1 MGWLTVPPNGA
12 SCLSTSAP
20 SAWAKKPAPSF
31 CMYGYHSKTKSHG
44 GRRIQ
49 PAPSTSSTTQE
60 GKEKKKLLWPWQV
73 WGCLHW
79 RCDVPVRLRRSLTH
93 EKWRTDSLEASVPE
107 PKLQIIAN
115 LNTSRCVGSRF
126 WISWRSLVSGS
137 YARYMV
143 LFNDRLFGCM
153 LKH

>member
-60 GKEKKKLLWPWQV
+60 GKEKKKSYFDRGRCEAAFTDAVMFRWDWDAPSRTKSGVRIAWRLL
-73 WGCLHW
+73 CLNQSSRLLRTW
-79 RCDVPVRLRRSLTH
+79 TPRDV
-93 EKWRTDSLEASVPE
+93 SV
-107 PKLQIIAN
+107 QGF
-115 LNTSRCVGSRF
+115 GSPGG
-126 WISWRSLVSGS
+126 L
-137 YARYMV
+137 
-143 LFNDRLFGCM
+143 LFRGRMPDIWCCLMTVFLAAC
-153 LKH
+153 